1 MKVTFFKQVFYA
13 FPVLFCF
20 MLPFGGLI
28 LSGIIIAWLI
38 LSIFNLKDSK
48 LQLGIKNIQFKLL
61 CLFFISTCVS
71 AFFSYNSSEALTSIE
86 IKFSF
91 IIFPWL
97 FFCFE
102 YPISILKKCLIGF
115 VSGCF
120 FACIILLGRAAFY
133 AFNGQSEYFFYTS
146 FSAFLHPSYFA
157 MYLTFAI
164 SIIVLFYDTW
174 FNSKKEMKYTS
185 YFFITIFIICIFL
198 CSSKLGIIGFFIIT
212 PILFLHK
219 NKKLMKPKYLVLI
232 IIIFIVGFMISS
244 QLFPE
249 SFARLQVLRTLN
261 TTNVDKTSKESTAV
275 RLLIWQ
281 QALKLIAQEP
291 IVGHGVG
298 DVNDKLYES
307 YQTNGLTGAYQHKL
321 NAHNQ
326 YLQTYIGLGLIGFIL
341 MLYFTIGQLIV
352 SLIKAKTLMVIFSL
366 LLTMNFL
373 VESMLQ
379 TAAGVLFFAFFYCL
393 IHLIRDE
400 EFINA

>member
-1 MKVTFFKQVFYA
+1 
-13 FPVLFCF
+13 
-20 MLPFGGLI
+20 
-28 LSGIIIAWLI
+28 
-38 LSIFNLKDSK
+38 
-48 LQLGIKNIQFKLL
+48 
-61 CLFFISTCVS
+61 
-71 AFFSYNSSEALTSIE
+71 
-86 IKFSF
+86 
-91 IIFPWL
+91 
-97 FFCFE
+97 
-102 YPISILKKCLIGF
+102 
-115 VSGCF
+115 
-120 FACIILLGRAAFY
+120 
-133 AFNGQSEYFFYTS
+133 
-146 FSAFLHPSYFA
+146 
-157 MYLTFAI
+157 
-164 SIIVLFYDTW
+164 
-174 FNSKKEMKYTS
+174 
-185 YFFITIFIICIFL
+185 
-198 CSSKLGIIGFFIIT
+198 
-212 PILFLHK
+212 
-219 NKKLMKPKYLVLI
+219 MKPKYLVLI